1 MAWTGRSSWAETD
14 LSALKRGS
22 VGFDEKRDRP
32 GPISVAT
39 VSTKGDSRLVVFGD
53 SDFISNTY
61 LGLSGNKDLF
71 LNTINWLTEEKDLIA
86 IPPKEI
92 KGTPLI
98 LTKNQ
103 AKIIFWLPVVIIPGL
118 IFVFGIVVYSRRK
131 RL

>member
-1 MAWTGRSSWAETD
+1 
-14 LSALKRGS
+14 
-22 VGFDEKRDRP
+22 
-32 GPISVAT
+32 
-39 VSTKGDSRLVVFGD
+39 
-53 SDFISNTY
+53 

-71 LNTINWLTEEKDLIA
+71 LSTINWLTEEKDLIA

-98 LTKNQ
+98 LTRNQ